1 DNQEKPDT
9 NNNGQA
15 KPTTPEQNGQLG
27 AGVKPGT
34 ANPDQNTE
42 VTTPNENGNPK
53 PGTVTPDQNNE
64 PTGAQTGGDKG
75 GQTGGDTG
83 RNTGEDK
90 GGQTGGDTGN
100 TDSDNKQTV
109 VNDEVK
115 TSNGSKDKSEL
126 PETGLSNESDYAT
139 TVFGTLSLAASLLL
153 LRRQRKESK

>member
-1 DNQEKPDT
+1 
-9 NNNGQA
+9 
-15 KPTTPEQNGQLG
+15 PEQNGQLG

-53 PGTVTPDQNNE
+53 PGTDQKPGN
-64 PTGAQTGGDKG
+64 GQTGGDTSGNTGSNKDT
-75 GQTGGDTG
+75 QTGGDTG

-126 PETGLSNESDYAT
+126 PETGLSDESDYAT
-139 TVFGTLSLAASLLL
+139 TVFGTITLAASLLL

>member
-1 DNQEKPDT
+1 MLNLV
-9 NNNGQA
+9 
-15 KPTTPEQNGQLG
+15 QLIQI
-27 AGVKPGT
+27 KIL
-34 ANPDQNTE
+34 E

-53 PGTVTPDQNNE
+53 PGTDQKPGN
-64 PTGAQTGGDKG
+64 
-75 GQTGGDTG
+75 GQTGGTLAEILVQTKILKLVETLD
-83 RNTGEDK
+83 EILVDK

-126 PETGLSNESDYAT
+126 PETGLSDESDYAT
-139 TVFGTLSLAASLLL
+139 TVFGTITLAASLLL

>member
-1 DNQEKPDT
+1 
-9 NNNGQA
+9 
-15 KPTTPEQNGQLG
+15 EQNGQLG

-53 PGTVTPDQNNE
+53 PGTDQKPGN
-64 PTGAQTGGDKG
+64 

-126 PETGLSNESDYAT
+126 PETGLSDESDYAT
-139 TVFGTLSLAASLLL
+139 TVFGTITLAASLLL